1 MLALFL
7 LLVIV
12 AIVLGIVGVVVKGLV
27 YLLIIGIVVFLGAL
41 LLGAL
46 RIRRRPG
53 KPARLSL
60 ANLRYAQMIMTR
72 TALVTGGASGLGAAT
87 AVRLRAEGLTVTT
100 LDVSGSA
107 DVVADVT
114 DEAALRLAA
123 GQIGPVDVLINSA
136 GIVGANKPLLETTA
150 EEWRRVFEVNVL
162 GTVNTMRI
170 FVPGMRERGWG
181 RVVNFA
187 SMAGKDGN
195 PNLSPYSASKG
206 AVIALTKS
214 AGKELALTGVL
225 VNAIAPAVIATPMN
239 DSTAPDVLAYIT
251 SLIPMKRVGRPEEV
265 AELIAFLSSDRV
277 RFSTGAVYDISGGR
291 ATY

>member
-1 MLALFL
+1 
-7 LLVIV
+7 
-12 AIVLGIVGVVVKGLV
+12 
-27 YLLIIGIVVFLGAL
+27 
-41 LLGAL
+41 
-46 RIRRRPG
+46 
-53 KPARLSL
+53 
-60 ANLRYAQMIMTR
+60 MTH
-72 TALVTGGASGLGAAT
+72 TALVTGGASGLGAAC
-87 AVRLRAEGLTVTT
+87 AARLRAEGLAVTT
-100 LDVSGSA
+100 LDVSDQA

-114 DEAALRLAA
+114 DEATLRLAA

-136 GIVGANKPLLETTA
+136 GIVGANKPLLETTG
-150 EEWRRVFEVNVL
+150 EEWRRVLDVNVL

-170 FVPGMRERGWG
+170 FVPGMRDRGWG

-195 PNLSPYSASKG
+195 PNLSPYSASKA

-214 AGKELALTGVL
+214 AGKELAMTGVL

-265 AELIAFLSSDRV
+265 AELVAFLSSDRV
-277 RFSTGAVYDISGGR
+277 SFSTGAVYDISGGR